1 MVDYDQEGLKYEA
14 LEKGDYISIDVI
26 RKITGLDPHEN
37 ADVYRTQGQLKI
49 REKILQKHKFF
60 VRCEGFALRIL
71 KDSEAVYYKTK
82 RFQQG
87 YRTQKKAY
95 DRGLHI
101 DESQLDKET
110 REAYRRSNNQQS
122 RLLEAARTEYKR
134 IQVEERKEERLNK
147 PLEKDI
153 KVYSTR
159 KDKIENGDS
168 TIESQTDGGL
178 SDYTS

>member
-1 MVDYDQEGLKYEA
+1 MIDYDSEGLKYSA

-26 RKITGLDPHEN
+26 RKITGLDPYEN
-37 ADVYRTQGQLKI
+37 TDLYRLRLLTI
-49 REKILQKHKFF
+49 REAIWKERKIF
-60 VRCEGFALRIL
+60 VRCEGYALRLL

-101 DESQLDKET
+101 DESQLDEET
-110 REAYRRSNNQQS
+110 RESYRRSNNQQS
-122 RLLEAARTEYKR
+122 RLLDVMRTEYKR

-153 KVYSTR
+153 KVYSTG
-159 KDKIENGDS
+159 KDVMINGDT
-168 TIESQTDGGL
+168 TIESQTDGSGAVDP
-178 SDYTS
+178 S

>member
-1 MVDYDQEGLKYEA
+1 MVDYDQEGLKYDA

-26 RKITGLDPHEN
+26 RKITGLDPYEN
-37 ADVYRTQGQLKI
+37 TDLYRLRLLSI
-49 REKILQKHKFF
+49 REAIWKERKIF
-60 VRCEGFALRIL
+60 VRCEGYALRLL

-122 RLLEAARTEYKR
+122 RLLEAAKTEYKR
-134 IQVEERKEERLNK
+134 IQVEERKEERLNR

-159 KDKIENGDS
+159 KDEIENGDS
-168 TIESQTDGGL
+168 TIES
-178 SDYTS
+178 